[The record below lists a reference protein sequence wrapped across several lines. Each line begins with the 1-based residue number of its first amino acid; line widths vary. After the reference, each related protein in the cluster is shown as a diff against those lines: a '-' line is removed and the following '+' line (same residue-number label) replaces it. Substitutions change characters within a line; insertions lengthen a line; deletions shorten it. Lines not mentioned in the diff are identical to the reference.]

1 MRVSVRRVRFVVA
14 LIMALMLVSSL
25 SIVLSGTAS
34 ATTGQQRDSDH
45 QGEGCTEL
53 DLQGAGSDPEE
64 CKPDD
69 CDDLAAQSFGGED
82 SKDCEPSEECP
93 ELTSQSRGDESK
105 DCEPDDCDDLAVQS
119 FGGVDHGDCEPAEEC
134 PDLAVQSFGGGDHED
149 CDSEECPELTTQ
161 SRGDESKDCEPSE
174 ECPELAVQTG
184 GDHGD
189 DEDCDS
195 EECPELAVQTGGD
208 SGADADCDSEEC
220 PELAVQT
227 GGDHGD
233 DDVCKVTTTT
243 TTVPTVAPTTIPEE
257 LDLAAVGAE
266 CFNDIPY
273 LKYAIDYP
281 AGQSATIT
289 FLNPTGADIVYEDV
303 PLSGAVLWPGASET
317 PPDWPGWILQDGVW
331 VAADDGFLWAR
342 GDIEVLFEVNPST
355 VLTVSYPQSSEACAD
370 PENIPDEV
378 EGTVVTPPTTPDQ
391 VDGVDVLPFTGVHG
405 GALAA
410 VAFGVLAL
418 GCLMLISARRDEAE
432 EC

>member
-14 LIMALMLVSSL
+14 FMMALMLVSSL

-34 ATTGQQRDSDH
+34 ATTGLRTDSDH
-45 QGEGCTEL
+45 QGEGCTGL
-53 DLQGAGSDPEE
+53 DVQGAGSVREE
-64 CKPDD
+64 CKPDE
-69 CDDLAAQSFGGED
+69 CDDLAGRSFG
-82 SKDCEPSEECP
+82 
-93 ELTSQSRGDESK
+93 GDESK
-105 DCEPDDCDDLAVQS
+105 DCGPS
-119 FGGVDHGDCEPAEEC
+119 EEC
-134 PDLAVQSFGGGDHED
+134 SDLAVQSFGGGDHED

-161 SRGDESKDCEPSE
+161 SGGDESKDCELSE
-174 ECPELAVQTG
+174 ECSDLVVQTG

-195 EECPELAVQTGGD
+195 EECPEL
-208 SGADADCDSEEC
+208 S
-220 PELAVQT
+220 VQT

-233 DDVCKVTTTT
+233 DDDCKGPTTT
-243 TTVPTVAPTTIPEE
+243 TTVPTVSPTTIPEE

-273 LKYAIDYP
+273 LEYAIDYP
-281 AGQSATIT
+281 AGESATIT

-303 PLSGAVLWPGASET
+303 ALSGAVLWPGASET

-342 GDIEVLFEVNPST
+342 GDIEVLFEVNPSA

-378 EGTVVTPPTTPDQ
+378 EGTVVTPPPTTPDQ
-391 VDGVDVLPFTGVHG
+391 VDGVDVLPFTGVQG

-410 VAFGVLAL
+410 VAFGALAL

-432 EC
+432 ES

>member
-14 LIMALMLVSSL
+14 FMMALMLVSSL
-25 SIVLSGTAS
+25 LIVLSGTAS
-34 ATTGQQRDSDH
+34 AITGQQTDSDH
-45 QGEGCTEL
+45 QGEDCTEL
-53 DLQGAGSDPEE
+53 DVQGAGSDPEE
-64 CKPDD
+64 CKPDE
-69 CDDLAAQSFGGED
+69 CDELAA
-82 SKDCEPSEECP
+82 
-93 ELTSQSRGDESK
+93 
-105 DCEPDDCDDLAVQS
+105 
-119 FGGVDHGDCEPAEEC
+119 
-134 PDLAVQSFGGGDHED
+134 QSFGGGDHED
-149 CDSEECPELTTQ
+149 REPAVECPELTTQ
-161 SRGDESKDCEPSE
+161 SGGDESKDCEPSE

-195 EECPELAVQTGGD
+195 VCPD
-208 SGADADCDSEEC
+208 
-220 PELAVQT
+220 LAVQT

-233 DDVCKVTTTT
+233 DDDCKGTTTT

-257 LDLAAVGAE
+257 LDLTAVGAE

-289 FLNPTGADIVYEDV
+289 FLNPAGADIVYEDV
-303 PLSGAVLWPGASET
+303 ALSGAVLWPGATET

-342 GDIEVLFEVNPST
+342 GDIEVLFEVNPSA

-391 VDGVDVLPFTGVHG
+391 VDGVDVLPFTGVNG

-410 VAFGVLAL
+410 IAFGTLAL

-432 EC
+432 ES

>member
-1 MRVSVRRVRFVVA
+1 MGFMRVSVRRVRFVVA
-14 LIMALMLVSSL
+14 LMMALMMVSSL

-34 ATTGQQRDSDH
+34 ATTGQQTDSDH
-45 QGEGCTEL
+45 QGEDCTEL
-53 DLQGAGSDPEE
+53 DVQGAGSDHEE
-64 CKPDD
+64 CKPDE
-69 CDDLAAQSFGGED
+69 CDDLAVQSFGGGDREDCEPSEECPDLAVQSFGGED

-93 ELTSQSRGDESK
+93 D
-105 DCEPDDCDDLAVQS
+105 
-119 FGGVDHGDCEPAEEC
+119 PA
-134 PDLAVQSFGGGDHED
+134 LQSFGGGDHED

-161 SRGDESKDCEPSE
+161 SRGDESKDCGPSE

-184 GDHGD
+184 GDHDD
-189 DEDCDS
+189 DE
-195 EECPELAVQTGGD
+195 
-208 SGADADCDSEEC
+208 DCDSEEC

-233 DDVCKVTTTT
+233 DDDCAGITTTT
-243 TTVPTVAPTTIPEE
+243 STTVPTVAPTTIPEE

-303 PLSGAVLWPGASET
+303 ALSGAVLWPGASET

-342 GDIEVLFEVNPST
+342 GDIEVLFEVNPSA

-378 EGTVVTPPTTPDQ
+378 EGTVITPPTTPDQ
-391 VDGVDVLPFTGVHG
+391 VDGVDVLPFTGVNG

-410 VAFGVLAL
+410 IAFGILAL

-432 EC
+432 ES

>member
-14 LIMALMLVSSL
+14 LMMALMLVSSL

-105 DCEPDDCDDLAVQS
+105 DCEADDCDDLAVQS

-161 SRGDESKDCEPSE
+161 SRGDESKDCEP
-174 ECPELAVQTG
+174 
-184 GDHGD
+184 
-189 DEDCDS
+189 S